1 LLQRALSSPYVRHC
15 TIIYSLPFPRPFSF
29 LVTMETGIVH
39 KKWAQPGDWEN
50 VKPALERLYL
60 KERKTL
66 KKVMAEMREKHN
78 FNAT

>member
-1 LLQRALSSPYVRHC
+1 
-15 TIIYSLPFPRPFSF
+15 
-29 LVTMETGIVH
+29 METGIVH